1 MKKRQWAIMGGFLL
15 LAFAIWLKNQLSQ
28 SVDEKAPPSITS
40 IKAIRVDTVKNGS
53 VPLNIKVD
61 GPLEAQQ
68 KIDLF
73 SEVNGVLSLQA
84 TKFDA
89 GRIYRKG
96 EVLLDLDDSEALSS
110 YRALKS
116 QYLNVLGQAI
126 PDIKIDFPSH
136 FDSWYKHL
144 QSISAGNWA
153 AAEKVQDQKLR
164 LFLSARGLYSAY
176 QNAESARI
184 RLEKYQIRA
193 PFDGVLTEALVEPG
207 QLIRV
212 GQKLGE
218 FMGKGKFEM
227 ITSLS
232 ISEVPLVNIGD
243 TVYLQSNGR
252 DKEYQGIVY
261 RKNAKIDPSTQRVSI
276 FIILEDES
284 LVDGEYLRGT
294 IAGPRIENALALSR
308 NLLHKK
314 ASIYTFKDSILVE
327 SSLEI
332 LHQSPERV
340 IVRGLQDGELI
351 PQKPIAGAYVGM
363 PVKIIG
369 VQQ

>member
-1 MKKRQWAIMGGFLL
+1 M
-15 LAFAIWLKNQLSQ
+15 
-28 SVDEKAPPSITS
+28 
-40 IKAIRVDTVKNGS
+40 
-53 VPLNIKVD
+53 
-61 GPLEAQQ
+61 
-68 KIDLF
+68 
-73 SEVNGVLSLQA
+73 
-84 TKFDA
+84 
-89 GRIYRKG
+89 
-96 EVLLDLDDSEALSS
+96 LLDLDNSEALSS

-136 FDSWYKHL
+136 FDSWYTHL
-144 QSISAGNWA
+144 QSISAGNWVP
-153 AAEKVQDQKLR
+153 AEKVQDEKLR
-164 LFLSARGLYSAY
+164 LFLSARGVYSAY
-176 QNAESARI
+176 QNAEIARI

-232 ISEVPLVNIGD
+232 TNEVPLVGIGD
-243 TVYLQSNGR
+243 TVYLQSNGKSR
-252 DKEYQGIVY
+252 AYQGIVY

-284 LVDGEYLRGT
+284 LVDGEYLRGE

-308 NLLHKK
+308 KLLHKK
-314 ASIYTFKDSILVE
+314 ASIYTLKDSVLVE

-332 LHQSPERV
+332 LHQSPEQI
-340 IVRGLQDGELI
+340 IVRGLQDGDLI
-351 PQKPIAGAYVGM
+351 PQKPIAGAYIGM

-369 VQQ
+369 LQR